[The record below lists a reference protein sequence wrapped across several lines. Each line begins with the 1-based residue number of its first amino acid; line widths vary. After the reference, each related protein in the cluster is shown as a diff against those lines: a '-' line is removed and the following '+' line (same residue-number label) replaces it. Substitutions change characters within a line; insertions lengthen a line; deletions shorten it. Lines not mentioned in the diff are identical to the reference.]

1 MPLDGSSQFTETRV
15 QEIWSRS
22 HSSRI
27 ICVIGT
33 CATECLRCS
42 SSYSN
47 QERLKLASVRMPRR
61 RQYVHPISPCRMFA
75 CRDTPFF
82 CRRKII
88 INISMGFWSRVIL
101 AITKPAARRS
111 HSGPHIH
118 GARRVAL
125 YERNEVLRALRGR
138 QFQVA
143 PLDWQVGALACVFM
157 RLFQSPNRFLSQS
170 TSDHT
175 RQSAC
180 AGEGCCRRPRLRQQQ
195 NKKTKMTEIAR

>member
-1 MPLDGSSQFTETRV
+1 MDLPLDGSSQFTETRV

-33 CATECLRCS
+33 CATEGLRCS

-47 QERLKLASVRMPRR
+47 QERLKLNGVRMPRR

-75 CRDTPFF
+75 CRYTPFF

-125 YERNEVLRALRGR
+125 HERNEVLRALRGR

-143 PLDWQVGALACVFM
+143 PLDWQVGALACVCM
-157 RLFQSPNRFLSQS
+157 RRFQSPNRFVTIHLRSYTAVRVCWRRMLSAS
-170 TSDHT
+170 TVAAT
-175 RQSAC
+175 
-180 AGEGCCRRPRLRQQQ
+180 
-195 NKKTKMTEIAR
+195 TE